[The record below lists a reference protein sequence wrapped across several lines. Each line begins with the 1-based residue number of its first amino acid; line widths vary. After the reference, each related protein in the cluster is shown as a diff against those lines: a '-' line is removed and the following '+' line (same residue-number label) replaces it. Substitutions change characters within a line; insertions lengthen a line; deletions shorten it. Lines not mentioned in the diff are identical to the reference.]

1 MPNKG
6 IIMLNGKQ
14 YGDTG
19 TNYNVVKCTQQEYDA
34 LTPEQKNNGCLYIV
48 LGSTTN
54 SVNYLGATVAGNTN
68 QASGV
73 SYDDSQTQLGASNVQ
88 DAIGQINADLS
99 ASSFGTPVD
108 IHSYVEGSSRYTAPS
123 DGYVKWLGLNQTDPI
138 GLYLNGTIVSHAIN
152 WAEWNCLFVRKGMKI
167 SFSTTP
173 TSGGVFIPLV

>member
-34 LTPEQKNNGCLYIV
+34 MTPEQKNNGCLYIV
-48 LGSTTN
+48 LDSTTN

-73 SYDDSQTQLGASNVQ
+73 SYDDSQTHLGASNVQ

-99 ASSFGTPVD
+99 D
-108 IHSYVEGSSRYTAPS
+108 ISSRLEVKHTTIQITTS
-123 DGYVKWLGLNQTDPI
+123 SNGYFDFGSFAHPILSAFAKSNINYIVHLGFNSNNERYMGFITD
-138 GLYLNGTIVSHAIN
+138 NNVS
-152 WAEWNCLFVRKGMKI
+152 
-167 SFSTTP
+167 S
-173 TSGGVFIPLV
+173 LVANKTLTLDVYYID